1 MTSLQ
6 RLSQPSAVTH
16 TTSDTNF
23 SLYSALLH
31 APAES
36 DHQRAC
42 DFLHQQLEIA
52 KALPSNLPQDV
63 AELTAWVASNSQ
75 SVAER
80 YRTYLEE
87 RHAGGDRRFFSN
99 KAHALY
105 FLQHVAP
112 SKLVDGAW
120 LYGAVRHADDWRY
133 HGLIRTYLE
142 ELGDGDPALN
152 HVLLY
157 RNLLTEHDCAPN
169 APLEDDLYLQGA
181 IQLALGHLSDEFLPE
196 VIGYNLGYEQLPLH
210 LLITAFELSELGIDP
225 YYFTL
230 HVTVDNASTGH
241 AQKAVAAVMN
251 MLPSDDSRSDFL
263 RRLRAGY
270 LLNDLGLSSNDVV
283 GEFDLEREVVRMLE
297 NKSTFG
303 QHMHSDYCRL
313 EGRTINEWLGT
324 PGQSRQLL
332 GALENR
338 GWIKRHQDPAQSRF
352 WQLINGAG
360 AVMFGVFS
368 GYEMQLLSD
377 WIAGDWT
384 PGESSRQANPFRARF
399 RKTANLTAVDA
410 SREHGEPD
418 RESASR
424 TVDDLIALMAP
435 ASHSTPEGLSA
446 TRTYAQRLSP
456 GY

>member
-6 RLSQPSAVTH
+6 LLSQPSAVKQ
-16 TTSDTNF
+16 TTS
-23 SLYSALLH
+23 SESYPLYSALLH
-31 APAES
+31 QPDES
-36 DHQRAC
+36 DQQNARH
-42 DFLHQQLEIA
+42 FLQQQLESA
-52 KALPSNLPQDV
+52 SSLPSNLPEDV
-63 AELTAWVASNSQ
+63 ADLAEWVAGNSL

-80 YRTYLEE
+80 YRSYLKE
-87 RHAGGDRRFFSN
+87 RHAGGERRFFTN

-120 LYGAVRHADDWRY
+120 LYGAIRHADDWRY
-133 HGLIRTYLE
+133 QGLIRTYLE

-169 APLEDDLYLQGA
+169 APLEDELYLQGA

-210 LLITAFELSELGIDP
+210 LLITAFELRELGIDP

-241 AQKAVAAVMN
+241 AQKAVATVLD
-251 MLPSDDSRSDFL
+251 MLPSGDSRAVFL
-263 RRLRAGY
+263 QRLRAGY
-270 LLNDLGLSSNDVV
+270 LLNDLGLGSTDVISA
-283 GEFDLEREVVRMLE
+283 FDLEHEVVAMLE
-297 NKSTFG
+297 KKSTFG

-313 EGRTINEWLGT
+313 EGRTINEWLAT

-332 GALENR
+332 KALESR
-338 GWIKRHQDPAQSRF
+338 GWIKRNQDPAQSRF

-377 WIAGDWT
+377 WIAGDWK
-384 PGESSRQANPFRARF
+384 PSESGREADPFRARF
-399 RKTANLTAVDA
+399 RRRPVQTAPDAASSLGHRNCAV
-410 SREHGEPD
+410 EE
-418 RESASR
+418 
-424 TVDDLIALMAP
+424 LIALMAP
-435 ASHSTPEGLSA
+435 DSHSTPEGLIA
-446 TRTYAQRLSP
+446 TQAYAQRLSP
-456 GY
+456 GCLTR